1 MVNLADW
8 KSHAEARTL
17 AFMTE
22 HDLKL
27 NKAPHLIDYAKEM
40 ARDPKALDNI
50 TMSRT
55 SATYK
60 LVDGLGAATQKR
72 LVNDMKE
79 NFFSLNVDESTS
91 SANQKIFTAM
101 VSYFSKERQETVVKH
116 YKSVTLIVANAKSVL
131 EAVKSMLEEDQIPFD
146 NLISVLSDS
155 ANYMRGKKGDLNHY
169 YVLKNFPM
177 PTF

>member
-1 MVNLADW
+1 
-8 KSHAEARTL
+8 
-17 AFMTE
+17 MTE

-27 NKAPHLIDYAKEM
+27 NKAPHLIHYAKEM
-40 ARDPKALDNI
+40 ARDPKALDSI

-101 VSYFSKERQETVVKH
+101 VHTS
-116 YKSVTLIVANAKSVL
+116 
-131 EAVKSMLEEDQIPFD
+131 P
-146 NLISVLSDS
+146 
-155 ANYMRGKKGDLNHY
+155 KKDRKL
-169 YVLKNFPM
+169 L
-177 PTF
+177 